1 MNIFALALPIF
12 LLFFQPAKSPSYEVV
27 PIAFMQH
34 EVVEPK
40 GQQQFWSV
48 VQNCSNTI
56 IKYKYTVTLLRE
68 GKPIGILA
76 LKNLTV
82 PVGEA
87 VTSMTEFE
95 AESMAGN
102 YTCVVTVTAQG
113 KSAVN
118 SADFIVQ

>member
-1 MNIFALALPIF
+1 MNIFALALSIF
-12 LLFFQPAKSPSYEVV
+12 LLFFQPSKPLTCEVV
-27 PIAFMQH
+27 PIAFIQH
-34 EVVEPK
+34 GVVEPH

-48 VQNCSNTI
+48 VQNCSDRI
-56 IKYKYTVTLLRE
+56 VKYKYTVTLLRE

-76 LKNLTV
+76 VKNV
-82 PVGEA
+82 VVMVGEA
-87 VTSMTEFE
+87 VTSVTEFE

-113 KSAVN
+113 KSAFN